1 MQNNNHINIQY
12 VGLIASSM
20 FAGVML
26 CIGVGLGGYWLT
38 VDAAVYAQMFQNI
51 FPYLVPCI
59 ALTLLPGLFGVFKSY
74 RSESDSA
81 QKVLWRN
88 SLIGIVLSVLITSF
102 VALPLNFMIW
112 SDNTPASEI
121 ETLLVIWLIMHAA
134 RLAAAFTGVIYA
146 MKALSS
152 RATH

>member
-1 MQNNNHINIQY
+1 
-12 VGLIASSM
+12 
-20 FAGVML
+20 
-26 CIGVGLGGYWLT
+26 
-38 VDAAVYAQMFQNI
+38 MFQNI

-112 SDNTPASEI
+112 IDNTPASEI

-134 RLAAAFTGVIYA
+134 RLAAAFGGVVYA
-146 MKALSS
+146 MKALNT
-152 RATH
+152 R